1 MISDSE
7 LDEEIRRVLDQG
19 SAAPTE
25 ADELAM
31 LRADLAKQGANMTP
45 SMGEEMPKGTKVV
58 FADETQTPVTPQS
71 AAARQPIIPK
81 VVDLTKQPMD
91 DFEMAYA
98 KRADMEARARE
109 AFERG
114 SRELVAGLT
123 RTPVAS
129 TFEQQKDAVA
139 RLLAKRKDKD
149 AALERTNA
157 QRLNAAKFDYD
168 QRSEAEKKAMEAQRR
183 KEDLEERAK
192 DNERADRG
200 IEATNRLAQSN
211 FGLRKDDAD
220 AKKQEREDKMAAGTV
235 PFVGGTLTMKPGL
248 DGSERSKAR
257 DYASSWNAAITNVDG
272 VRDALGSYL
281 QKPSIENKG
290 AVESQLVGA
299 LTALN
304 VAYKQ
309 GAMADTEARRLSAAM
324 GVDLTNPAGIAAAVS
339 SLFTG
344 DPGEAGRILKVKI
357 DTLRNASRK
366 AAVEAMRPYGDFSD
380 GDGAGG
386 GSAPGAP
393 SARPIAVNPQTG
405 EKLEWNGKE
414 WVKHGAP

>member
-58 FADETQTPVTPQS
+58 FADETQAPVTPQS
-71 AAARQPIIPK
+71 AAARQPIVPK

-183 KEDLEERAK
+183 KEDLEERAT
-192 DNERADRG
+192 DNKRSDAAL
-200 IEATNRLAQSN
+200 EAQKEQNRLMAGIRFAQEK
-211 FGLRKDDAD
+211 RDAD
-220 AKKQEREDKMAAGTV
+220 KDARGRDLPATEVAALAELPVAEKQVDELASIFERLDMGGARGKAAQAAFNVTGQGFGTGVDEYDAAARLAMQAAGKIAE
-235 PFVGGTLTMKPGL
+235 GGKLAAGDEVKYRKMMPQPGDSREVVKQKTQGMK
-248 DGSERSKAR
+248 
-257 DYASSWNAAITNVDG
+257 T
-272 VRDALGSYL
+272 YL
-281 QKPSIENKG
+281 RELAQRRAQGFKG
-290 AVESQLVGA
+290 AGYNVPDELFPAPSGGA
-299 LTALN
+299 P
-304 VAYKQ
+304 V
-309 GAMADTEARRLSAAM
+309 
-324 GVDLTNPAGIAAAVS
+324 NP
-339 SLFTG
+339 
-344 DPGEAGRILKVKI
+344 
-357 DTLRNASRK
+357 
-366 AAVEAMRPYGDFSD
+366 
-380 GDGAGG
+380 
-386 GSAPGAP
+386 AP
-393 SARPIAVNPQTG
+393 SARPRAQ
-405 EKLEWNGKE
+405 LEDGSFVQLSEDGQRWE
-414 WVKHGAP
+414 PVK